1 MNTLI
6 IDRDIENKVEK
17 LSNFIGNTPLFPI
30 ENIYNKKGVNIF
42 AKVEWQQLG
51 NSIKSRPAF
60 EMIKKAIEIGELD
73 THKVIIDASSGN
85 TGIAYASIGAFL
97 GIHVKLILPHNTS
110 KEKILILKSLNADI
124 EIVPEIYGMD
134 GAQNKVKEIVASD
147 PEKYFH
153 INQYSNKE
161 NYKSH
166 FKTAAEIVKQTKG
179 EITHFV
185 VGLGTSGT
193 FTGNS
198 MFLKQKNKN
207 VKTIA
212 LQPANAKNI
221 LFGWKYYNGNNV
233 PPIFNQSLV
242 DEVIRIQDEEVE
254 QIIKLA
260 AATEGLLLS
269 PSSAGN
275 LAGAI
280 KVAKKID
287 KGTIVTVFPDGHDK
301 YYSFLE
307 EFLNK

>member
-1 MNTLI
+1 MDTLT
-6 IDRDIENKVEK
+6 IDRDIKNKIEK
-17 LSNFIGNTPLFPI
+17 LSFFIGNTPLFPI
-30 ENIYNKKGVNIF
+30 ENIYKKKDVNIY
-42 AKVEWQQLG
+42 AKIEWQQLG

-60 EMIKKAIEIGELD
+60 EMIKKAIETGELD
-73 THKVIIDASSGN
+73 KHKIIIDASSGN

-97 GIHVKLILPHNTS
+97 GIRVKLILPYNIS

-124 EIVPEIYGMD
+124 EVVSEIYGSE
-134 GAQNKVKEIVASD
+134 GSQKRVEEIVDSNPA
-147 PEKYFH
+147 KYFY

-166 FKTAAEIVKQTKG
+166 FKTAAEIFKQTKG
-179 EITHFV
+179 DVTHFV
-185 VGLGTSGT
+185 AGLGTSGT

-207 VKTIA
+207 IKTIA
-212 LQPANAKNI
+212 LQPANVKNI
-221 LFGWKYYNGNNV
+221 LFGWKYYTGKNTPAIYNN
-233 PPIFNQSLV
+233 SLV
-242 DEVIRIQDEEVE
+242 DDTIRINDAEVE
-254 QIIKLA
+254 QIIKQT

-280 KVAKKID
+280 KVAKNIE

-307 EFLNK
+307 KILNK